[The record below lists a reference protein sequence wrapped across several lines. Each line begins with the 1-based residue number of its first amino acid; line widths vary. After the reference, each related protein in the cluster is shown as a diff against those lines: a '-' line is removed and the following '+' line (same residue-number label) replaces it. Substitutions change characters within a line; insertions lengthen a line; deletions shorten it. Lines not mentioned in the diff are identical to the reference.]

1 LFLFR
6 FDVPPLCT
14 FDLRLFTRYRHPTSS
29 ETRQAYDSETGR
41 SDARISAGSSEGVIA
56 GVTCAGGVSLGA
68 TGLMRPTC
76 SRILRMESLVHTIM
90 TTPNWNMLMIIW
102 NDLMQNWIKP
112 SGEPFVRRLQQ
123 RYVERDMCDTASVIV
138 LVMR

>member
-6 FDVPPLCT
+6 FEVPPLCT
-14 FDLRLFTRYRHPTSS
+14 FDLRLFTRHRQPSSS
-29 ETRQAYDSETGR
+29 EKQQADERETGG
-41 SDARISAGSSEGVIA
+41 SVARVPVETSEGGIGG

-112 SGEPFVRRLQQ
+112 SGEPFVRRLQ
-123 RYVERDMCDTASVIV
+123 RSSI
-138 LVMR
+138 